1 MYIAFDP
8 KEMLGKLSELDKVQ
22 IPRASLTALS
32 QALFETRVRLQD
44 EAKSV
49 FNGNL
54 DPVPF
59 TINSFLYKK
68 PVQRGDDLEATIF
81 VRDDAPKGNAPSRYL
96 NPQIRGGQHYRTRFQ
111 KALGNTP
118 DLDPQGGGGPVL
130 APNRIMIPTNSQYV
144 RRNKYGNMTPGQHTQ
159 ILSALR
165 NASSADL
172 PSIRRAKGTRNIAN
186 RYFYL
191 NQETV
196 EEMNLRNRAP
206 GIFLQ
211 RGRSLYRIMSESSLP
226 TYSGKFKFFDIAAMS
241 ITNQFNKKFRE
252 NILR

>member
-22 IPRASLTALS
+22 LPRASFTALN
-32 QALFETRVRLQD
+32 QALFETRKRLQD
-44 EAKSV
+44 EARSI
-49 FNGNL
+49 FDN
-54 DPVPF
+54 PVPF
-59 TINSFLYKK
+59 TINSFLYEK
-68 PVQRGDDLEATIF
+68 PKQVGDDLEARVF

-118 DLDPQGGGGPVL
+118 DLDPQGSGGPVL
-130 APNRIMIPTNSQYV
+130 APNRIMVPTGSQYV
-144 RRNKYGNMTPGQHTQ
+144 RRNQYGNMSPGQHTQ

-172 PSIRRAKGTRNIAN
+172 PSMRRARGTRKVAN
-186 RYFYL
+186 RYFYM

-196 EEMNLRNRAP
+196 DEMRNLRNRNP

-211 RGRSLYRIMSESSLP
+211 RGRSLYRVMTETNLP
-226 TYSGKFKFFDIAAMS
+226 TYSAKFKFFDISAMS
-241 ITNQFNKKFRE
+241 ITNEFNKRFRE

>member
-1 MYIAFDP
+1 MQVSFDP

-22 IPRASLTALS
+22 LPRAAFIALNQS
-32 QALFETRVRLQD
+32 LFETRKRLQD
-44 EAKSV
+44 EAKNV
-49 FNGNL
+49 FNN
-54 DPVPF
+54 PVPF
-59 TINSFLYKK
+59 TINSFLYEK
-68 PVQRGDDLEATIF
+68 PKQRGDDLEARVF

-96 NPQIRGGQHYRTRFQ
+96 DPQIRGGKHYRTRFQ

-118 DLDPQGGGGPVL
+118 DLDPQGSGGPVL
-130 APNRIMIPTNSQYV
+130 APNRVMIPTSSQYV
-144 RRNKYGNMTPGQHTQ
+144 RRNKYGNMSPGQYTQ

-172 PSIRRAKGTRNIAN
+172 PSMRRARGTRNVAN

-206 GIFLQ
+206 GVFLQ
-211 RGRSLYRIMSESSLP
+211 RGRSLYRIMTESRLP
-226 TYSGKFKFFDIAAMS
+226 TYTSKFKFFDLSAMS
-241 ITNQFNKKFRE
+241 VTEEFNKK
-252 NILR
+252 LRNELAKFLR

>member
-8 KEMLGKLSELDKVQ
+8 KEMLGKLSELDKIQ
-22 IPRASLTALS
+22 IPRAASIALNQS
-32 QALFETRVRLQD
+32 LFETRKRLQA
-44 EAKSV
+44 EARSI
-49 FNGNL
+49 FNN
-54 DPVPF
+54 PVPF
-59 TINSFLYKK
+59 TVNSFLYEK
-68 PVQRGDDLEATIF
+68 PKQVGDNLEARVY

-111 KALGNTP
+111 KALSNTP
-118 DLDPQGGGGPVL
+118 DLDPRGSGGPVL
-130 APNRIMIPTNSQYV
+130 APNRIMVPTGSQYV
-144 RRNKYGNMTPGQHTQ
+144 RRNQYGNMSPGQHTQ

-172 PSIRRAKGTRNIAN
+172 PSMRRAKGTRNVAN
-186 RYFYL
+186 RYFYM

-196 EEMNLRNRAP
+196 DEMRNLRNRNP

-211 RGRSLYRIMSESSLP
+211 RGRSLYRIMTETSLP
-226 TYSGKFKFFDIAAMS
+226 TYSAKFKFFDISAMS
-241 ITNQFNKKFRE
+241 ITNEFNKRFRE

>member
-1 MYIAFDP
+1 MQVEFDP
-8 KEMLGKLSELDKVQ
+8 KQLLGKINELDKVQ
-22 IPRASLTALS
+22 IPRAASIALNQS
-32 QALFETRVRLQD
+32 LFETRKKLQD
-44 EAKSV
+44 EAKSI
-49 FNGNL
+49 FNN
-54 DPVPF
+54 PVPF
-59 TINSFLYKK
+59 TINSFLYQK
-68 PVQRGDDLEATIF
+68 PVQRGNDLEAMVF

-96 NPQIRGGQHYRTRFQ
+96 DPQIRGGKHYRTRFQ

-118 DLDPQGGGGPVL
+118 DLDPRGSGGPVL
-130 APNRIMIPTNSQYV
+130 APNRIMVPTSSQYV
-144 RRNKYGNMTPGQHTQ
+144 RRNRYGNMSTGQYTQ

-172 PSIRRAKGTRNIAN
+172 PSIRRSRGTRNVKN

-196 EEMNLRNRAP
+196 EEMNLQNRSP

-211 RGRSLYRIMSESSLP
+211 RGRSLYRIMTETKLP
-226 TYSGKFKFFDIAAMS
+226 TYTGKFKFFDIAAMS
-241 ITNQFNKKFRE
+241 ITNEFSKRFRD

>member
-8 KEMLGKLSELDKVQ
+8 KEMLGKLNELDKVQ
-22 IPRASLTALS
+22 IPRAASIALNQS
-32 QALFETRVRLQD
+32 LFETRKRLQD

-49 FNGNL
+49 FNN
-54 DPVPF
+54 PVPF
-59 TINSFLYKK
+59 TINSFLYDK
-68 PVQRGDDLEATIF
+68 PKQRGDDLEARVF

-96 NPQIRGGQHYRTRFQ
+96 DPQIRGGKHYRTRFQ

-118 DLDPQGGGGPVL
+118 DLDPRGSGGPVL
-130 APNRIMIPTNSQYV
+130 APNRIMVPTSSQYV
-144 RRNKYGNMTPGQHTQ
+144 RRNKYGNMSTGQYTQ
-159 ILSALR
+159 ILAALR

-172 PSIRRAKGTRNIAN
+172 PSIRRGRGTRNVKN

-196 EEMNLRNRAP
+196 EEINLQNRSP
-206 GIFLQ
+206 GVFLQ
-211 RGRSLYRIMSESSLP
+211 RGRSLYRIMTETRLP
-226 TYSGKFKFFDIAAMS
+226 TYSAKFKFFDISAMS
-241 ITNQFNKKFRE
+241 ITNEFNKRFRE

>member
-1 MYIAFDP
+1 MYTTFDP
-8 KEMLGKLSELDKVQ
+8 REMLGKLSELDKIQ
-22 IPRASLTALS
+22 IPRAASIALTQS
-32 QALFETRVRLQD
+32 LFETRQRLQA
-44 EAKSV
+44 EARSIFDK
-49 FNGNL
+49 
-54 DPVPF
+54 PVPF
-59 TINSFLYKK
+59 TINSFLYEK
-68 PVQRGDDLEATIF
+68 PKQVGDDLEARVF

-118 DLDPQGGGGPVL
+118 DLDPQGMGGPVL
-130 APNRIMIPTNSQYV
+130 APNRIMIPTGSQYV
-144 RRNKYGNMTPGQHTQ
+144 RRNQYGNMTPGQYTQ

-172 PSIRRAKGTRNIAN
+172 PSMRRARGTRNVAN

-206 GIFLQ
+206 GVFLQ
-211 RGRSLYRIMSESSLP
+211 RGRSLYRIMTESKLP
-226 TYSGKFKFFDIAAMS
+226 TYSAKFKFFDIAAMS